1 MEIIKI
7 VGIGL
12 IALVIILILRQYKP
26 EYAIYVSLIAG
37 ILILTLSLGQLSGII
52 NLLKDIS
59 SRASINTKFLSLLL
73 KITGI
78 SFLTEFAVS
87 ISKDSGESA
96 IANKIDLGGKVLIIV
111 ISIPIITA
119 LLEIVIKIIPY
130 SCVIFRKTT

>member
-12 IALVIILILRQYKP
+12 ISLVIILILRQYKP

-37 ILILTLSLGQLSGII
+37 ILILTLSLGQLSGVI

-87 ISKDSGESA
+87 ISKDSGETA

-111 ISIPIITA
+111 ISIPIITS
-119 LLEIVIKIIPY
+119 LLETVLKIIP
-130 SCVIFRKTT
+130 

>member
-1 MEIIKI
+1 MLRYEFFII
-7 VGIGL
+7 L
-12 IALVIILILRQYKP
+12 LILILKQYKP

-37 ILILTLSLGQLSGII
+37 ILILTLSLGQLSEII

-59 SRASINTKFLSLLL
+59 SKANINTKLLSLLL

-87 ISKDSGESA
+87 VSKDSGETA

-119 LLEIVIKIIPY
+119 LLEIVLKIIP
-130 SCVIFRKTT
+130 

>member
-7 VGIGL
+7 VGTGL
-12 IALVIILILRQYKP
+12 ISLVIILILRQYKP

-37 ILILTLSLGQLSGII
+37 ILILTLSLGELTGII

-59 SRASINTKFLSLLL
+59 SKANINTKFLSLLL

-87 ISKDSGESA
+87 ISKDSGETA

-119 LLEIVIKIIPY
+119 LLETVLKIIP
-130 SCVIFRKTT
+130 